1 VRDNRRV
8 RVSAKVDYAV
18 RAMAELAAAE
28 PGTPVKADRLA
39 EAQEIPPAFLD
50 NILLSLRNAGLV
62 ESRRGP
68 EGGHRL
74 ARPAQDIS
82 VADVIRAV
90 DGPLAGVGGQR
101 PEALSYVGAA
111 TPLRDVWVAVRAN
124 LRAVLERVTL
134 ADLAAGKLPAEILVL
149 TQDED
154 AWQTR

>member
-1 VRDNRRV
+1 M

-28 PGTPVKADRLA
+28 PGVPVKADSLA
-39 EAQEIPPAFLD
+39 EAQDIPPAFLD

-74 ARPAQDIS
+74 ARGAEKIS
-82 VADVIRAV
+82 VADVIRAI
-90 DGPLAGVGGQR
+90 DGPLAGVSGQR
-101 PEALSYVGAA
+101 PEALRYSGAA

-124 LRAVLERVTL
+124 LRAVLEHVTL
-134 ADLAAGKLPAEILVL
+134 ADLAAGKLPAAIRGL
-149 TQDED
+149 TADED
-154 AWQTR
+154 AWHTR